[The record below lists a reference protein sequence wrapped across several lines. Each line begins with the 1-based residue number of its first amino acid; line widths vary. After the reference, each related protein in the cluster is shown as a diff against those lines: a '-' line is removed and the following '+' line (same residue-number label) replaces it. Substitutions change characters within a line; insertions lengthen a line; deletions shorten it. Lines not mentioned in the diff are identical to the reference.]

1 MACGKLFSCFLS
13 TLMAGSSYKPNVAS
27 AVIIANM
34 IGTGVFTSLGY
45 QLLDIK
51 SGFVLIMLW
60 VVGGI
65 TALCGALTY
74 AELGAALPR
83 SGGEYNFLTRIYH
96 PLVGFISGWI
106 SATIGFA
113 APVALAAIT
122 FGSYLHA
129 AIPVLNE
136 TWLAIGL
143 IIVVTSAHVGGRKR
157 SSNFQSVFTAAKI
170 SLIIGFCLLC
180 GFMVDEVQPIS
191 FLPVAGDGALMIGSA
206 FAVSLIYVN
215 YAYTGWNS
223 VTYLINEVDDAQ
235 RNLPKILITS
245 TVTVMILYVALNF
258 TFLLVAPMDA
268 LEGQVEVGY
277 IAAQHVFGETG
288 ASAISFVLSLL
299 LISTVSAMTI
309 AGPRVLQVIGE
320 DYSVFKRLAK
330 KNADG
335 IPSLAILVQSSIAVI
350 FVLTSSFQSILL
362 FSGFILGLNTIFAVS
377 GLLVLRWRQPDLK
390 RPYRTWLYPLPPLIY
405 LGLMFWTLFY
415 ITKSQPK
422 EAFIAAAI
430 IIAGTIAYALAR
442 KFDRP
447 A

>member
-1 MACGKLFSCFLS
+1 MSS
-13 TLMAGSSYKPNVAS
+13 SSYKPSLAS

-51 SGFVLIMLW
+51 SGFVLMMLW

-65 TALCGALTY
+65 AALCGALTY

-96 PLVGFISGWI
+96 PLVGFVSGWI

-122 FGSYLHA
+122 FGSYLSA
-129 AIPVLNE
+129 AFPSLSE

-143 IIVVTSAHVGGRKR
+143 IIVVTVAHVGRRNR
-157 SSNFQSVFTAAKI
+157 SSNFQSVFTVAKI
-170 SLIIGFCLLC
+170 SLIVGFCLLC
-180 GFMVDEVQPIS
+180 GFMVDETQPIS
-191 FLPVAGDGALMIGSA
+191 FLPVAGDGVLMLSSA

-245 TVTVMILYVALNF
+245 TLTVMVLYVALNF
-258 TFLLVAPMDA
+258 TFLLVAPMEA
-268 LEGQVEVGY
+268 MEGQVEVGY
-277 IAAQHVFGETG
+277 IAAQQVFGATG
-288 ASAISFVLSLL
+288 ASAISVVLSLL

-320 DYSVFKRLAK
+320 DYSVFSRLAR
-330 KNADG
+330 KNDDG
-335 IPSLAILVQSSIAVI
+335 IPALAILVQSSIAIV

-362 FSGFILGLNTIFAVS
+362 FSGFILCLNTVFAV
-377 GLLVLRWRQPDLK
+377 GGIFILRWRQPDLV

-405 LGLMFWTLFY
+405 LVLMFWTLFF

-422 EAFIAAAI
+422 EAFIALG
-430 IIAGTIAYALAR
+430 IIAAGSVAYVVSKR
-442 KFDRP
+442 MNEKS
-447 A
+447 

>member
-1 MACGKLFSCFLS
+1 MSS
-13 TLMAGSSYKPNVAS
+13 SSYKPSLAS

-51 SGFVLIMLW
+51 SGFVLMMLW

-65 TALCGALTY
+65 AALCGALTY

-96 PLVGFISGWI
+96 PLVGFVSGWI

-122 FGSYLHA
+122 FGSYLSA
-129 AIPVLNE
+129 AFPSLSE

-143 IIVVTSAHVGGRKR
+143 IIVVTVAHVGRRNR
-157 SSNFQSVFTAAKI
+157 SSNFQSVFTVAKI
-170 SLIIGFCLLC
+170 SLIVGFCLLC
-180 GFMVDEVQPIS
+180 GFMVDETQPIS
-191 FLPVAGDGALMIGSA
+191 FLPVAGDGVLMLSSA

-245 TVTVMILYVALNF
+245 TLTVMVLYVALNF
-258 TFLLVAPMDA
+258 TFLLVAPMEA
-268 LEGQVEVGY
+268 MEGQVEVGY
-277 IAAQHVFGETG
+277 IAAQQVFGATG
-288 ASAISFVLSLL
+288 ASAISVVLSLL

-320 DYSVFKRLAK
+320 DYSVFSRLAR
-330 KNADG
+330 KNDDG
-335 IPSLAILVQSSIAVI
+335 IPALAILVQSSIAIV

-362 FSGFILGLNTIFAVS
+362 FSGFILCLNTVFAV
-377 GLLVLRWRQPDLK
+377 GGIFILRWRQPDLV

-405 LGLMFWTLFY
+405 LMLMFWTLFF
-415 ITKSQPK
+415 ITKSQPQ
-422 EAFIAAAI
+422 EAFIALG
-430 IIAGTIAYALAR
+430 IIAAGSVAYVVSKR
-442 KFDRP
+442 MNEKS
-447 A
+447 

>member
-1 MACGKLFSCFLS
+1 MSA
-13 TLMAGSSYKPNVAS
+13 SSYKPSLAS

-96 PLVGFISGWI
+96 PIVGFISGWI

-122 FGSYLHA
+122 FGSYLSA
-129 AIPVLNE
+129 AIPALSS

-143 IIVVTSAHVGGRKR
+143 VIVVTAAHVGRRQR

-170 SLIIGFCLLC
+170 GLIIGFCLLC
-180 GFMVDEVQPIS
+180 SFMVDEVQPVS
-191 FLPVAGDGALMIGSA
+191 FLPQAGDGALLIGSA

-223 VTYLINEVDDAQ
+223 VTYLINEVVDAQ

-245 TVTVMILYVALNF
+245 TLTVMILYVALNF
-258 TFLLVAPMDA
+258 TFLLVAPMEA
-268 LEGQVEVGY
+268 MEGQVEVGY
-277 IAAQHVFGETG
+277 IAAQHVFGEMG

-320 DYSVFKRLAK
+320 DYSVFKRLAR
-330 KNADG
+330 KNEDG
-335 IPSLAILVQSSIAVI
+335 IPSLAILVQSAIAII
-350 FVLTSSFQSILL
+350 FVLSSSFQSILL
-362 FSGFILGLNTIFAVS
+362 FSGFILCLNTVAAVS
-377 GLLVLRWRQPDLK
+377 GIFALRWRQPDLK
-390 RPYRTWLYPLPPLIY
+390 RPYRTWLYPVPPLIY

-422 EAFIAAAI
+422 EAMIAIGI
-430 IIAGTIAYALAR
+430 IVVGTIAYTLAR
-442 KFDRP
+442 KFETKSP
-447 A
+447 

>member
-1 MACGKLFSCFLS
+1 MAR
-13 TLMAGSSYKPNVAS
+13 TSYKPTLAS

-96 PLVGFISGWI
+96 PVVGFISGWI

-122 FGSYLHA
+122 FGSYLSA
-129 AIPVLNE
+129 AIPGLSA
-136 TWLAIGL
+136 TWLAMGL
-143 IIVVTSAHVGGRKR
+143 IVVVTTAHVGRRQR
-157 SSNFQSVFTAAKI
+157 SSNFQSVFTVAKI
-170 SLIIGFCLLC
+170 SLIVAFCLLC
-180 GFMVDEVQPIS
+180 GFMVDEVQS
-191 FLPVAGDGALMIGSA
+191 VRFLPQAGDGSLLVSSA

-268 LEGQVEVGY
+268 LEGKVEVGY
-277 IAAQHVFGETG
+277 IAAQHVFGSTG

-320 DYSVFKRLAK
+320 DYSVFGRLAT

-335 IPSLAILVQSSIAVI
+335 IPSLAILVQSAIAVV

-362 FSGFILGLNTIFAVS
+362 FSGFILCLNTVFAVA
-377 GLLVLRWRQPDLK
+377 GIFVLRWRQPELS

-415 ITKSQPK
+415 ITKSQPQ
-422 EAFIAAAI
+422 EAMIAIGI
-430 IIAGTIAYALAR
+430 IFAGVIAYGLAR
-442 KFDRP
+442 KYDIKS
-447 A
+447 

>member
-1 MACGKLFSCFLS
+1 MPQA
-13 TLMAGSSYKPNVAS
+13 SSSAYKPSLAS

-45 QLLDIK
+45 QLPDIK
-51 SGFVLIMLW
+51 SGFVLLMLW

-83 SGGEYNFLTRIYH
+83 SGGEYNFLSRIYH

-122 FGSYLHA
+122 FGSYLSA
-129 AIPVLNE
+129 AFPSLNA
-136 TWLAIGL
+136 TWLAVG
-143 IIVVTSAHVGGRKR
+143 IILVVTAAHVGRRQR

-170 SLIIGFCLLC
+170 SLIVGFCLLC
-180 GFMVDEVQPIS
+180 GFMVDEVQPVN
-191 FLPVAGDGALMIGSA
+191 FLPSAGDGALLLSSA

-223 VTYLINEVDDAQ
+223 VTYLINEVSDAQ

-245 TVTVMILYVALNF
+245 TVTVMLLYVALNF

-268 LEGQVEVGY
+268 MEGQVEVGY
-277 IAAQHVFGETG
+277 IAAKHVFGAGG
-288 ASAISFVLSLL
+288 ASAISFFLSLL
-299 LISTVSAMTI
+299 LISTISAMTI

-320 DYSVFKRLAK
+320 DYKLFDRLAR
-330 KNADG
+330 KNKDG
-335 IPSLAILVQSSIAVI
+335 IPSLAILVQSAIALI
-350 FVLTSSFQSILL
+350 FVLTSSFESILL
-362 FSGFILGLNTIFAVS
+362 FSGFILCLNTLFAVS
-377 GLLVLRWRQPDLK
+377 GIFVLRWKQPELE

-405 LGLMFWTLFY
+405 LALMTWTLVF
-415 ITKSQPK
+415 IIQQQPK
-422 EAFIAAAI
+422 ETLIAAGI
-430 IIAGTIAYALAR
+430 IVAGSLAYLGAKKYDASR
-442 KFDRP
+442 G
-447 A
+447 

>member
-1 MACGKLFSCFLS
+1 
-13 TLMAGSSYKPNVAS
+13 MAGSSYKPSLAT

-122 FGSYLHA
+122 FGSYLGA
-129 AIPVLNE
+129 AFPSFDK

-143 IIVVTSAHVGGRKR
+143 IIAVTAAHVGGRQR

-170 SLIIGFCLLC
+170 SLIVAFCLLC

-191 FLPVAGDGALMIGSA
+191 FLPQSGDGALMISSA

-245 TVTVMILYVALNF
+245 TVTVLILYVALNF
-258 TFLLVAPMDA
+258 TFLLVAPMEA
-268 LEGQVEVGY
+268 MEGRVEVGY

-299 LISTVSAMTI
+299 LTSTVSAMTI

-320 DYSVFKRLAK
+320 DYSVFGRLAR

-335 IPSLAILVQSSIAVI
+335 IPSLAILVQSTIAII
-350 FVLTSSFQSILL
+350 FVLTSSFESILL
-362 FSGFILGLNTIFAVS
+362 FSGFILGLNTVFAV
-377 GLLVLRWRQPDLK
+377 GGIFILRWRQPDLV

-422 EAFIAAAI
+422 EAIIAIAI
-430 IIAGTIAYALAR
+430 IIGGTVAYCLAR
-442 KFDRP
+442 KFDRK
-447 A
+447 AR